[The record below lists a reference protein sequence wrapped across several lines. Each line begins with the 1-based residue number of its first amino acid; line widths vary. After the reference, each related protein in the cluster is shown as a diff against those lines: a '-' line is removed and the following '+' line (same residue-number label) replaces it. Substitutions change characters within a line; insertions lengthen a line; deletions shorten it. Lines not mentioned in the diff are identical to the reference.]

1 MEVPHPDSVMALQW
15 LTKREEPAPR
25 EGVGQG
31 RGLGE
36 LLESVGRITLCM
48 DSRT

>member
-25 EGVGQG
+25 GGVGQG
-31 RGLGE
+31 VC
-36 LLESVGRITLCM
+36 VGGAA
-48 DSRT
+48 